1 MNAHAPAV
9 RGSYIPYYVLFYSLL
24 IGACASYSA
33 TQRITLSLLLSVSA
47 SWMFVPVLHVIT
59 AAGLVAL
66 SRAQG
71 PRGPAVAQLLTQHA
85 PWSLWL
91 LAASA
96 MTGTFGWP
104 VYHWMVAAALIPIAL
119 TLRIVH
125 RFVRDELGV
134 RGRRAIVLTL
144 AHQGVT
150 WLVAAIYLDRAV
162 SLVPRIIGWLS

>member
-1 MNAHAPAV
+1 MNAHAAAV
-9 RGSYIPYYVLFYSLL
+9 RGSYIPVYVVFYSLL

-33 TQRITLSLLLSVSA
+33 TQRITLSLLFSLGA

-59 AAGLVAL
+59 AAGLVWL
-66 SRAQG
+66 SRARV
-71 PRGPAVAQLLTQHA
+71 PRGSAIAQLLAKHA

-125 RFVRDELGV
+125 AFCVDVLGA

-144 AHQGVT
+144 AHQAIT